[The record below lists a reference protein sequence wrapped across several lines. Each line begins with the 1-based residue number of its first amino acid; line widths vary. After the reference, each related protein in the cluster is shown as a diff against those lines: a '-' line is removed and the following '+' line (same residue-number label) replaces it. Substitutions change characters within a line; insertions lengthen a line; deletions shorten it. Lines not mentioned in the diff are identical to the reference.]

1 MMVEEQKRIKNGR
14 WVDRPHGH
22 EDKIF

>member
-1 MMVEEQKRIKNGR
+1 MVEEQKRIKNGR